1 MARNNN
7 FNLVDF
13 YNSLEQNYKQ
23 STEGEAK
30 LHGKGDILDPLVK
43 MLFSSGSADTAMAP
57 AMSDWEYHTGSPM
70 PAQYSNDYVRPTGQG
85 IIEFSA
91 HDEINKLIA
100 QNKENEKI
108 KTLLDYLSIGTEHA
122 SPVPPRLMPR

>member
-23 STEGEAK
+23 SPEGEAK

-57 AMSDWEYHTGSPM
+57 AMQNNSMYPEIPIPRRYQDNFNP
-70 PAQYSNDYVRPTGQG
+70 PTGQG

-91 HDEINKLIA
+91 HAEIDKLIA
-100 QNKENEKI
+100 QNKENEQI
-108 KTLLDYLSIGTEHA
+108 KTLLDYLSRGMEHA

>member
-23 STEGEAK
+23 SPEGEAK

-57 AMSDWEYHTGSPM
+57 AMQNNSMYPEIPIPRRYQDNFNP
-70 PAQYSNDYVRPTGQG
+70 PTGQG
-85 IIEFSA
+85 IIEFNA
-91 HDEINKLIA
+91 HDEINKLIS
-100 QNKENEKI
+100 QNDTVN
-108 KTLLDYLSIGTEHA
+108 TLKDYLSEEFGGVQSI
-122 SPVPPRLMPR
+122 SPNKMLR